1 MEKLNKK
8 TGEIVDTPVVNALS
22 SYNTRGEEIPDPKP
36 TGLHVNFKRPLP
48 LGERIRKLV
57 QSELLARELD
67 ATGVETFEDADDF
80 DTPDDPTD
88 STPYEESFDPDFT
101 TCREQELRAGFVE
114 ERPADRIAKAKE
126 VILKAKTANDV
137 SKTNAKTVAKAKL
150 TSDAEKDEA
159 EPKC

>member
-36 TGLHVNFKRPLP
+36 SGLHLSFKRPLP

-57 QSELLARELD
+57 QNELLARELD
-67 ATGVETFEDADDF
+67 EAGVETFEDADDF
-80 DTPDDPTD
+80 DVPEDPID
-88 STPYEESFDPDFT
+88 PTPYEETFDPDHT

-114 ERPADRIAKAKE
+114 ERPRERIAKAKE

-137 SKTNAKTVAKAKL
+137 SKANARTVAKAKL
-150 TSDAEKDEA
+150 TSDAECNEA
-159 EPKC
+159 EPK